1 MKNIAALVV
10 LLGCLPSALRAQI
23 PVRPDCSASD
33 IQMGVCR
40 RGAREEL
47 HPVRVESV
55 FVRVDT
61 VYVQGTRPS
70 APAGAPQA
78 QPAPTPVMV
87 MNGRPEGWKDGG
99 TATILSLLIP
109 GAGQMY
115 AGEVGTGV
123 LMLLTSS
130 AALGVAISQYGSCYD
145 DCGGAA
151 AAAGV
156 ALTINLISPI
166 DAGSAAS
173 RHNKRLLKQRQVGL
187 APILTPTARGVNLG
201 LSIRR

>member
-1 MKNIAALVV
+1 
-10 LLGCLPSALRAQI
+10 
-23 PVRPDCSASD
+23 
-33 IQMGVCR
+33 
-40 RGAREEL
+40 L

-55 FVRVDT
+55 FVRLYT
-61 VYVQGTRPS
+61 VYVQGTKPQ
-70 APAGAPQA
+70 APAGASLA
-78 QPAPTPVMV
+78 QPAPTPVVV

-130 AALGVAISQYGSCYD
+130 VALGLAISEYGSCYD

-151 AAAGV
+151 AAAGI
-156 ALTINLISPI
+156 ALGVDLVSLI
-166 DAGSAAS
+166 DAGSAAN
-173 RHNKRLLKQRQVGL
+173 RHNKKLLKQRQVGL
-187 APILTPTARGVNLG
+187 APILTPTARGVKLG